1 MKDKTIMEKTYFLIE
16 EIIMD
21 KGWKV
26 FLDIVKNGEFGE
38 WLEQNGFS
46 YENELLNEYFQ
57 QEDFSDI
64 ELIMKICDIFS
75 IDKTYLSSDI
85 MQEIALELNKMRRM
99 LNYVGVQKNADFCP
113 VESQRDLMRA
123 LTKDTALIYLCNNDF
138 RIPLEKNMS
147 YIGKGNAVVTV
158 SNKENINFAD
168 YGICLKDVTLFLEH
182 DMNVAED
189 NLNNVTIL
197 RNEENSPENLQVFY
211 SLSLG
216 RTFFE
221 TKEDF
226 KRRTRDLLKINVG
239 TVFLHEYDY
248 EIDTGKYKISPNWDI
263 RFLDYA
269 VEFSAN
275 RKMWFT
281 ADAKIAE
288 DIYKNQRKFPI
299 FARFDTDGDKIFIT
313 KLTIELQK
321 YGEIEIL
328 FKDIETATDDISS
341 GYSGYGVGLIDIA
354 EQYNMIDCDFDESSF
369 WKQMKGIF

>member
-1 MKDKTIMEKTYFLIE
+1 MEKTYFLIE

-64 ELIMKICDIFS
+64 ELIMKICDIFAM
-75 IDKTYLSSDI
+75 DKTYLLSDI
-85 MQEIALELNKMRRM
+85 VQEIALELNKTRRM

-113 VESQRDLMRA
+113 VENQRDLMKA
-123 LTKDTALIYLCNNDF
+123 LAKDAEDIYLCNGDF
-138 RIPLEKNMS
+138 RIPLNKSVN

-158 SNKENINFAD
+158 SSREDINFAD

-182 DMNVAED
+182 DINVAED

-248 EIDTGKYKISPNWDI
+248 EIDTGKYKVNPNWDI

-281 ADAKIAE
+281 ADAKMAE

-299 FARFDTDGDKIFIT
+299 FAQFDTDGDRIFIT

-328 FKDIETATDDISS
+328 FRDIKVSADNPVSS
-341 GYSGYGVGLIDIA
+341 YNGYGGYGLGLIDTA
-354 EQYNMIDCDFDESSF
+354 GRYDMIDADFDESRF
-369 WKQMKGIF
+369 WKRMKGIF